1 MVTQSRLYENA
12 VAALSEKA
20 STWEAILYHIEN
32 IQTDRYGTSGQDI
45 SRIVQTEHQLSDDP
59 QNAEP
64 AIMRDLLSELAD
76 ATWFEPEQIEACAML
91 YIRIVEKRQLCG
103 RPIRSEP
110 DTIYRYV
117 LLHSNSSFIK
127 SIIASLEKSG
137 EADRADELRRQMQE
151 IAGRSVAVSWELLLD
166 SIKDY
171 GIWTKLVRAEIQ
183 ISGVRSAFVTFD
195 YPGISTQRRSARWI
209 VEALVLRWRPS
220 PPETSMIEFKY
231 SRKPNDRV
239 LFPTLGD
246 AGWWKG
252 FRSAEPGEPH
262 GWTFPL
268 DQALMQPEA
277 VQDSL
282 TLAHLSNPNDMNLVP
297 L

>member
-1 MVTQSRLYENA
+1 MFTRSRLYENA
-12 VAALSEKA
+12 FVALSDKA
-20 STWEAILYHIEN
+20 STWEAILSHIEN

-64 AIMRDLLSELAD
+64 AIMRDLLLELVD
-76 ATWFEPEQIEACAML
+76 ATWPEPEQIEACATL
-91 YIRIVEKRQLCG
+91 YITIAEKRQLCG
-103 RPIRSEP
+103 RPIRFEP

-117 LLHSNSSFIK
+117 LLYSNSSFIK

-151 IAGRSVAVSWELLLD
+151 IANRSVAVSWELLLD

-171 GIWTKLVRAEIQ
+171 GTWTKLIRAEIQ
-183 ISGVRSAFVTFD
+183 ISGARSTFVTFD
-195 YPGISTQRRSARWI
+195 CHGISAQRRSARWL
-209 VEALVLRWRPS
+209 VEALVLPWRPS

-231 SRKPNDRV
+231 PRKSNDKL

-252 FRSAEPGEPH
+252 FKSAEPGEPY
-262 GWTFPL
+262 GWTFPPDPTL
-268 DQALMQPEA
+268 KQPEA
-277 VQDSL
+277 VQDSP
-282 TLAHLSNPNDMNLVP
+282 TLADLSNPDDMNLVP
-297 L
+297 I